1 MKKHL
6 AALCAL
12 CALCLLLWGGA
23 ALAETEIILSDAGVT
38 AGAGVEID
46 GERIAIVES
55 GSYRLTGTMTEGS
68 LSVEAE
74 DVELIWDGAQLACS
88 TAAPLTARGDLR
100 LMLPAGGS
108 GTISDLRRA
117 GNADDE
123 DAAIVAGGEIAV
135 SGEGML
141 AVVGQAGHGLRAAA
155 LRIEGGDLSILAGGD
170 GAHLEAEEGEACFTL
185 AGGQLTANA
194 DGHGVYA
201 GGDARIEGGDLRLET
216 EGDGLYVEGALFLS
230 GGAMEV
236 SAGGGAGTASPT
248 ASYFDDF
255 FGYDPFEFFFGDG
268 FYGGYEGY
276 GDAPAARGHD
286 AVSAAEIRMEGGS
299 LVLDASGDGLRADG
313 AMTMTGGA
321 LSIACGEDGLRA
333 GGDLNVS
340 GGVIWVDECEAGLS
354 GANVAVEN
362 AEVSIVSAGA
372 GVQALSER
380 GGDVR
385 VLEGAKLTI
394 AAGGDGISAGADVYL
409 AGGETSLWC
418 SGRDGAPLKAAGEVF
433 ADGGTLIATGRGD
446 SAAIAEDSAQHV
458 LRARFNGTLR
468 EGARVVVENESGEAV
483 FSFAPENDF
492 SRLLLTSPT
501 LMQGETYT
509 LYVEGEALGMA
520 TVDGA
525 ETYFRGDFTEE
536 RDERNGR
543 DEQRDED
550 NGREAQPSMESGAER
565 I

>member
-1 MKKHL
+1 M
-6 AALCAL
+6 
-12 CALCLLLWGGA
+12 
-23 ALAETEIILSDAGVT
+23 
-38 AGAGVEID
+38 
-46 GERIAIVES
+46 
-55 GSYRLTGTMTEGS
+55 
-68 LSVEAE
+68 
-74 DVELIWDGAQLACS
+74 
-88 TAAPLTARGDLR
+88 
-100 LMLPAGGS
+100 
-108 GTISDLRRA
+108 
-117 GNADDE
+117 
-123 DAAIVAGGEIAV
+123 
-135 SGEGML
+135 
-141 AVVGQAGHGLRAAA
+141 
-155 LRIEGGDLSILAGGD
+155 
-170 GAHLEAEEGEACFTL
+170 
-185 AGGQLTANA
+185 TANA

-321 LSIACGEDGLRA
+321 LSIACGEDGLHA

-418 SGRDGAPLKAAGEVF
+418 SGRSGAPLDAAGEVF

-492 SRLLLTSPT
+492 SRLLLTSPA
-501 LMQGETYT
+501 LAQGETYT